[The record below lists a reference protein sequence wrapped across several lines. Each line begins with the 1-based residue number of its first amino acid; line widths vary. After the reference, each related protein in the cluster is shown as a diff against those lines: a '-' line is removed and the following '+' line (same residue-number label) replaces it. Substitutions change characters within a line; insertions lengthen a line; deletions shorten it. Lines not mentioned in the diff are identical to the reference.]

1 MTIKRSFLAAGCLAA
16 LLTTGLV
23 AQHGPGGRGHFKM
36 RHGGDHAAMADRM
49 AEHLGLNASQ
59 KATLTQLHKETEA
72 KAAPLMEQRHALMK
86 QNPEALEAGNA
97 DATEIGNRMIEA
109 WGGLDNFREILGVT
123 QAKVDID
130 DESSLLNGPKLADDI
145 GHVDQGDI
153 DALFD

>member
-49 AEHLGLNASQ
+49 AEHLGLDASQ

-72 KAAPLMEQRHALMK
+72 KAAPLTEQRHTLMK
-86 QNPEALEAGNA
+86 QNHEALEAGNA
-97 DATEIGNRMIEA
+97 DATEIGNRMIAAWELGQQIRALHEEA
-109 WGGLDNFREILGVT
+109 MGKLSAVLTAEQKAKLEEIKERHWGR
-123 QAKVDID
+123 
-130 DESSLLNGPKLADDI
+130 
-145 GHVDQGDI
+145 GHHGEED
-153 DALFD
+153 